1 MKINLLQKI
10 NSKIIML
17 FIMFSTISLSDA
29 NSDAFAQV
37 FREASKQSDS
47 KKIIER
53 VVNSLYYGLLAIY
66 RGVSLKISQLCGF
79 ILIAFMII
87 SILKIILQNI
97 DKVDVY
103 TIMKMILP
111 TFVKN
116 IVIAFILV
124 TPITYNST
132 SGLTGGGMVNGTILT
147 RIVEAIFTMFYR
159 LGLIFFNDPKFNN
172 ATPGRIADIF
182 FSRPLNLLEKTFSF
196 MTFFAVFISIAKVI
210 LLIVCLWICGKI
222 ISVYVANIFMALML
236 TTFSIF
242 YLLFLT
248 MEGTAQIGHRGINT
262 IIVQSVTLFMTVA
275 MMGISYQVM
284 RLIAVGDSISGIASM
299 TVILFML
306 EQVIENISGMA
317 VAITSG
323 GGLGQSKG
331 DAFLQLTGAFGA
343 IAGGLAIMGGAK
355 LDELKEGN
363 TKDTESELFSKE
375 NNAKEDNNSS
385 KYSDKEIMAKANRNV
400 ENEAS
405 GRYSG
410 NSGGNSSNTS
420 DNGLGVRYRKGRG
433 VPKNFKK
440 AEDSFRDYKDMK
452 KKSGLGINLKIGIGM
467 ALFLQAG
474 TSDLSKISS
483 YKDLINNFKDATG
496 NNNQS
501 NYPYNVLSRTQQLKE
516 MGADMFNIGL
526 NNLRDEFLIKPNL
539 NPEMGSMN
547 EAVRGNAYNYENQ
560 SNNSNKGDSYSPIT
574 NGNNQNSYLNNN
586 TMLLMDNLE
595 KINRNNPNKIVSQYT
610 NSEEIENIARNA
622 TEEFYKRIK
631 ENK

>member
-1 MKINLLQKI
+1 MIYIKINK
-10 NSKIIML
+10 
-17 FIMFSTISLSDA
+17 TVLSDEITK
-29 NSDAFAQV
+29 SKRGGDV
-37 FREASKQSDS
+37 MMEA
-47 KKIIER
+47 
-53 VVNSLYYGLLAIY
+53 V
-66 RGVSLKISQLCGF
+66 
-79 ILIAFMII
+79 
-87 SILKIILQNI
+87 
-97 DKVDVY
+97 
-103 TIMKMILP
+103 
-111 TFVKN
+111 
-116 IVIAFILV
+116 
-124 TPITYNST
+124 
-132 SGLTGGGMVNGTILT
+132 
-147 RIVEAIFTMFYR
+147 FTMFYR

-222 ISVYVANIFMALML
+222 ISVYIANIFMALML

-375 NNAKEDNNSS
+375 NNTKEDNNSS
-385 KYSDKEIMAKANRNV
+385 KYNDKEIIAKANRNV

-410 NSGGNSSNTS
+410 SSSNSSNTS
-420 DNGLGVRYRKGRG
+420 DNGLGVRYNKGRG

-440 AEDSFRDYKDMK
+440 AEDSFRDYKEMK
-452 KKSGLGINLKIGIGM
+452 KKSGLGVGSMIGLGAAI
-467 ALFLQAG
+467 FLQAG

-483 YKDLINNFKDATG
+483 YKDLIDKFKDATG
-496 NNNQS
+496 NNAS
-501 NYPYNVLSRTQQLKE
+501 NSEYPYNAVSKTEKLRAI
-516 MGADMFNIGL
+516 GADLFNDGFNHL
-526 NNLRDEFLIKPNL
+526 VQELKAEPNL

-560 SNNSNKGDSYSPIT
+560 SNNSNKRSSYSPII
-574 NGNNQNSYLNNN
+574 NSSNQNSYSNNNN
-586 TMLLMDNLE
+586 TILLMNDLE
-595 KINRNNPNKIVSQYT
+595 KINRNNPNKIISQEY
-610 NSEEIENIARNA
+610 NSFEDIGKI
-622 TEEFYKRIK
+622 IK
-631 ENK
+631 DFRKKTQ

>member
-1 MKINLLQKI
+1 MIL
-10 NSKIIML
+10 SDKIIK
-17 FIMFSTISLSDA
+17 
-29 NSDAFAQV
+29 
-37 FREASKQSDS
+37 SK
-47 KKIIER
+47 R
-53 VVNSLYYGLLAIY
+53 VENV
-66 RGVSLKISQLCGF
+66 
-79 ILIAFMII
+79 
-87 SILKIILQNI
+87 
-97 DKVDVY
+97 
-103 TIMKMILP
+103 
-111 TFVKN
+111 
-116 IVIAFILV
+116 
-124 TPITYNST
+124 
-132 SGLTGGGMVNGTILT
+132 MV
-147 RIVEAIFTMFYR
+147 E
-159 LGLIFFNDPKFNN
+159 
-172 ATPGRIADIF
+172 
-182 FSRPLNLLEKTFSF
+182 
-196 MTFFAVFISIAKVI
+196 AVFISIAKVI

-248 MEGTAQIGHRGINT
+248 MEDTAQIGHRGINT

-323 GGLGQSKG
+323 GGLGQSKA
-331 DAFLQLTGAFGA
+331 DAFLQMTGAFGM

-385 KYSDKEIMAKANRNV
+385 KYNDKEIIAKANRNV

-410 NSGGNSSNTS
+410 SNNSNTS
-420 DNGLGVRYRKGRG
+420 DNGLGVRYNKGRG

-440 AEDSFRDYKDMK
+440 AEDSFRDYKEMK
-452 KKSGLGINLKIGIGM
+452 KKSGLGMGSMIGLGAAI
-467 ALFLQAG
+467 FLQAG

-501 NYPYNVLSRTQQLKE
+501 NYPYNVLSKTHQVGKAGAQLFK
-516 MGADMFNIGL
+516 DGL
-526 NNLRDEFLIKPNL
+526 KDLSEGLLLIPDL

-560 SNNSNKGDSYSPIT
+560 SNNSNKGDSYLPTINNS
-574 NGNNQNSYLNNN
+574 NQNNYLNDS
-586 TMLLMDNLE
+586 TVSLMNDLE
-595 KINRNNPNKIVSQYT
+595 KINRNNPNKIISQEY
-610 NSEEIENIARNA
+610 NSFEDIGKI
-622 TEEFYKRIK
+622 IK
-631 ENK
+631 DFRKKTQ

>member
-1 MKINLLQKI
+1 MIYIKINKVV
-10 NSKIIML
+10 
-17 FIMFSTISLSDA
+17 LSD
-29 NSDAFAQV
+29 
-37 FREASKQSDS
+37 EITKSKRG
-47 KKIIER
+47 EN
-53 VVNSLYYGLLAIY
+53 VV
-66 RGVSLKISQLCGF
+66 
-79 ILIAFMII
+79 
-87 SILKIILQNI
+87 
-97 DKVDVY
+97 
-103 TIMKMILP
+103 
-111 TFVKN
+111 
-116 IVIAFILV
+116 
-124 TPITYNST
+124 
-132 SGLTGGGMVNGTILT
+132 
-147 RIVEAIFTMFYR
+147 VEAIL

-222 ISVYVANIFMALML
+222 ISIYISNIFMALML

-248 MEGTAQIGHRGINT
+248 MEDTAQIGHRGINT

-385 KYSDKEIMAKANRNV
+385 KYSDKEIIAKANRNV

-410 NSGGNSSNTS
+410 SSSNSSNTS
-420 DNGLGVRYRKGRG
+420 DNGLGVRYNKGRG

-440 AEDSFRDYKDMK
+440 AEDSFRDYKNMK
-452 KKSGLGINLKIGIGM
+452 KNSGLGINSKIGLGV

-474 TSDLSKISS
+474 TSDLSKIAS
-483 YKDLINNFKDATG
+483 YKDLINGIKDATG
-496 NNNQS
+496 SN
-501 NYPYNVLSRTQQLKE
+501 NYPYNVMSRTEQIGKA
-516 MGADMFNIGL
+516 GANLFKNGL
-526 NNLRDEFLIKPNL
+526 NNLKNDLLSVPDL

-560 SNNSNKGDSYSPIT
+560 SSNSNNESSYSPIINSSSQ
-574 NGNNQNSYLNNN
+574 NGYSNNN
-586 TMLLMDNLE
+586 TTLLMNDLE

>member
-1 MKINLLQKI
+1 MKIKVLQKI

-37 FREASKQSDS
+37 FREASKHTDS

-116 IVIAFILV
+116 IIIAFILV

-147 RIVEAIFTMFYR
+147 RMVEAIFTMFYR

-182 FSRPLNLLEKTFSF
+182 FSRPLNLLEKTFNF

-222 ISVYVANIFMALML
+222 ISIYISNIFMALML

-248 MEGTAQIGHRGINT
+248 MEDTAQIGHRGINT

-323 GGLGQSKG
+323 GGLGQSKA
-331 DAFLQLTGAFGA
+331 DAFLQMTGAFGA
-343 IAGGLAIMGGAK
+343 IAGGLAIMGGAM
-355 LDELKEGN
+355 LDELKERN

-375 NNAKEDNNSS
+375 NNTKEDNRNSRNE
-385 KYSDKEIMAKANRNV
+385 KDREIMAKANRNV

-410 NSGGNSSNTS
+410 SNNSNTS
-420 DNGLGVRYRKGRG
+420 DNGLGVRYNKGRG

-452 KKSGLGINLKIGIGM
+452 KKSNLGAGSMLGLGAAI
-467 ALFLQAG
+467 FLQAG

-483 YKDLINNFKDATG
+483 YKDLIDTFKDATG

-501 NYPYNVLSRTQQLKE
+501 NYPYNVLSKTHQVGTAGYKLFKD
-516 MGADMFNIGL
+516 G
-526 NNLRDEFLIKPNL
+526 LRDLRGELLSVPDL

-560 SNNSNKGDSYSPIT
+560 SNNSNKGDSYLPTINNS
-574 NGNNQNSYLNNN
+574 NQNNYLNDS
-586 TMLLMDNLE
+586 TVSLMNDLE
-595 KINRNNPNKIVSQYT
+595 KINRNNPNKIISQEF
-610 NSEEIENIARNA
+610 NSFEDIGKI
-622 TEEFYKRIK
+622 IK
-631 ENK
+631 DFRKKTQ